1 MSFQV
6 IIEKRIGRRK
16 MKFRYNTTNNLS
28 DVTVSCRDTF
38 IVTGGY
44 IADSE
49 GIAVEEFADGG
60 IYSFIE
66 FYEGIMYYYII

>member
-6 IIEKRIGRRK
+6 LIEKRIGQVK
-16 MKFRYNTTNNLS
+16 MKFRHNTTNNIS

-49 GIAVEEFADGG
+49 GIAVEEFADNG

-66 FYEGIMYYYII
+66 FFEGIIYFYIV